1 MADIELDERDPALSE
16 QLEGLLAQ
24 SQDAWARGDSAEAVR
39 LAEECYAGLPE
50 PRARWGYLSQVV
62 PYDTAKF
69 SVEAGDPATART
81 WLQRAREAYGDTE
94 PAAKSMLGLLEGIVL
109 FQEGDLD
116 RAFLFFKATHDFE
129 GDRPFKKYDP
139 KYLDFYRERAGL
151 PASGRSRKASGKT
164 ELTEE
169 DGERLAE
176 LAEAGNELADEDDFA
191 GALVPWR
198 EALAMFPEP
207 IEQWDDG
214 LWFLGSIGD
223 ACVAVGEYA
232 EAESTLRKALAYEEG
247 RGSGFIWLRLGQAQ
261 FEQGDL
267 DGAADSLISAYMLDG
282 DEIFEDEDPKY
293 RQLLVDRGLI
303 DRE

>member
-1 MADIELDERDPALSE
+1 MADVELSE
-16 QLEGLLAQ
+16 HDPELFGRLEPLLTA
-24 SQDAWARGDSAEAVR
+24 SQEAWARSDSAEAVR
-39 LAEECYAGLPE
+39 LAEDCYAALPD
-50 PRARWGYLSQVV
+50 PRARWGYLSQAV
-62 PYDTAKF
+62 PFDT
-69 SVEAGDPATART
+69 VESSLEVGDPRIARD
-81 WLQRAREAYGDTE
+81 WMERLREGYQNPSD
-94 PAAKSMLGLLEGIVL
+94 AAKSMLGLLEGILL

-129 GDRPFKKYDP
+129 GDRPFKKYDS

-151 PASGRSRKASGKT
+151 PASGKSRKASGKT

-176 LAEAGNELADEDDFA
+176 LAEAGNELADEEDFA

-232 EAESTLRKALAYEEG
+232 EAESTLRKAMVYEEG

-267 DGAADSLISAYMLDG
+267 DEAAQSLISAYMLDG
-282 DEIFEDEDPKY
+282 DEVFEDEDPKY
-293 RQLLVDRGLI
+293 RGLLVERQLI
-303 DRE
+303 DQE